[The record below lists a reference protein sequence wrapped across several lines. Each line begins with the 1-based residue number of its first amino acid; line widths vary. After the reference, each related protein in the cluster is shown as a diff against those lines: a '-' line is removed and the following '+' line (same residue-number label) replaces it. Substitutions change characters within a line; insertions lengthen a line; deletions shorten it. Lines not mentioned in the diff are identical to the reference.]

1 MQRGT
6 HLTEEHKEKIRLAHI
21 GKKLSDDTKEK
32 IRKIR
37 LIYWK
42 KISDEEKNK
51 QIEKRKEWFRK
62 AYEALNQLN
71 NEDN

>member
-6 HLTEEHKEKIRLAHI
+6 HLTKEHKEKLSLSHM
-21 GKKLSDDTKEK
+21 GKKLSNETKEK

-37 LIYWK
+37 KEYWK
-42 KISDEEKNK
+42 NISDEEKNK
-51 QIEKRKEWFRK
+51 QIEKRKDWFRK
-62 AYEALNQLN
+62 AYEALNSIN